1 MCYFFL
7 HDWVNGPPKM
17 RERYGC
23 VWKIAWKWATHI
35 MHLDNSMEISYIYN
49 AYNIYFIQADVFFLQ
64 FLFCIKITI
73 HLWSVKQTNT
83 ENIHMPVYGFFFL
96 VFLKRSLFRI
106 CSVIIVKI
114 IIFCCCLIS
123 IFFLKMLIAPCR
135 SLTSC
140 TFIENP
146 FIVTSPDDVFKQKYI
161 YVNDINMCKRIL
173 RDLEI
178 NNNI

>member
-1 MCYFFL
+1 MHTIYISSKLMFFFFSFSFASKL
-7 HDWVNGPPKM
+7 
-17 RERYGC
+17 R
-23 VWKIAWKWATHI
+23 
-35 MHLDNSMEISYIYN
+35 YIYDRWN
-49 AYNIYFIQADVFFLQ
+49 KQIQKIYICRF
-64 FLFCIKITI
+64 
-73 HLWSVKQTNT
+73 
-83 ENIHMPVYGFFFL
+83 MFFFL